1 MMLHSHDTCIS
12 GMEKLRIAMAK
23 EVEKSNRKAVRN
35 VLDLHELL
43 TLCAQAVATN
53 DRRRAHELLKQIKQH
68 ASETWDDTQR
78 LGQCFAKG
86 LEARLVGTGSQ
97 LSQLLIME
105 DRLSIVDFKWISSR
119 PTNSTWHLQPVA
131 STMCCSF
138 FQNDHHAGHCG

>member
-1 MMLHSHDTCIS
+1 MPARAGT
-12 GMEKLRIAMAK
+12 GGKLIP
-23 EVEKSNRKAVRN
+23 VRN
-35 VLDLHELL
+35 VLDIHELL

-68 ASETWDDTQR
+68 ASETGDATQR

-105 DRLSIVDFKWISSR
+105 DRLSIVDFLQAYKLYLAACCFNNVLLIFSR
-119 PTNSTWHLQPVA
+119 MTIMQAMVVREDCTSWTTCSTCWQIGKVA
-131 STMCCSF
+131 R
-138 FQNDHHAGHCG
+138 QW